1 MHVFQLNWLSLGTTK
16 CNTKT
21 DDTAKTELHKGTVHV
36 ERESNAKGLIRGK
49 MSRYNQIIKAFGVF
63 NFKILAIDRLGKL

>member
-1 MHVFQLNWLSLGTTK
+1 MSKEMHSFQLNWLSLGTTK

-36 ERESNAKGLIRGK
+36 ERESNAKGLIRGN
-49 MSRYNQIIKAFGVF
+49 MSKCNQIIKAYGVF
-63 NFKILAIDRLGKL
+63 CYNSK

>member
-1 MHVFQLNWLSLGTTK
+1 MSLGTTK

-63 NFKILAIDRLGKL
+63 NKNFKILAIDTLGKF